1 MNQLPANTG
10 WLWVKQG
17 FGYFRRRPM
26 EFSSLFLGYLFLM
39 LIVGFVPILGQIL
52 AFVFLPLFTLAFM
65 QACRQI
71 DQGKP
76 VHPRLLLY
84 GFRSPQAA
92 KLMQLGVLYLVAAM
106 VALGSSFLIDDGV
119 FWQAI
124 TGQIQLNAKT
134 VEDTNMI
141 GAMFFSFLVYIP
153 ALIAFWFAGPLIAWQ
168 EMPLLKAIFYSFF
181 ASVRS
186 WRVFVVYGLSWFVV
200 GGLLPMFFSAL
211 IADITGN
218 PNFII
223 LIMMP
228 FSMVLNIILYCSFYP
243 SYVSVF
249 GQPADNAES
258 TMS

>member
-1 MNQLPANTG
+1 
-10 WLWVKQG
+10 
-17 FGYFRRRPM
+17 
-26 EFSSLFLGYLFLM
+26 
-39 LIVGFVPILGQIL
+39 
-52 AFVFLPLFTLAFM
+52 
-65 QACRQI
+65 
-71 DQGKP
+71 
-76 VHPRLLLY
+76 
-84 GFRSPQAA
+84 
-92 KLMQLGVLYLVAAM
+92 
-106 VALGSSFLIDDGV
+106 
-119 FWQAI
+119 
-124 TGQIQLNAKT
+124 
-134 VEDTNMI
+134 
-141 GAMFFSFLVYIP
+141 
-153 ALIAFWFAGPLIAWQ
+153 
-168 EMPLLKAIFYSFF
+168 MPLLKAIFYSFF

-211 IADITGN
+211 IAAITGN